1 MREIDGVLVLQGMEY
16 REGEI
21 AREVARAPIFV
32 ADFDFREHE
41 ITKKIIN
48 QKTLNIMITNL
59 NLMEGQEDLRIV
71 EHLDMQKLPESVQ
84 QMLSLASTPEEQDI
98 LLMATLAA
106 ASACVPNLYFTYGPT
121 GKKYYANLQC
131 FILAAAASGKGIAN
145 QALEM
150 VRVIDEQ
157 YPMLIAGDSTL
168 PAWYKALEEQ
178 GGCGYMH
185 ESEGSVITDIWKS
198 GAANYNT
205 ALRKAAEH
213 EPISRNRVKGA
224 SEIKDPRLSMLLTGT
239 FGQYKALVPSVE
251 NGYFSRLLTVVI
263 KGTNG
268 FDKRY
273 VCSKGGQ
280 SAIPKIVGQRL
291 LRVYEQLT
299 QSQERE
305 WSLTKSQKERLGEH
319 LETEYGTL
327 IGLLGDNFHSAVIR
341 VAVQIERIAMI
352 LSALRIQSTE
362 YRTQTELNSDE
373 MDEESRIISGKTDEA
388 KSGDKNIAE
397 RRNILVCRDEDYETA
412 EMIGNK
418 MLMHMA
424 AAYRMID
431 GDAQECVPEIKPI
444 DQRKVVFEQLK
455 TEYNH
460 GDLAEEAKRQ
470 GISKRTVERWNLIW
484 IENGLVE
491 KTNHG
496 QYRKVA

>member
-1 MREIDGVLVLQGMEY
+1 
-16 REGEI
+16 
-21 AREVARAPIFV
+21 
-32 ADFDFREHE
+32 
-41 ITKKIIN
+41 
-48 QKTLNIMITNL
+48 MIKDL

-150 VRVIDEQ
+150 LRVIDEQ

-185 ESEGSVITDIWKS
+185 ESEGSVITDIWRT
-198 GAANYNT
+198 AASNYNT

-224 SEIKDPRLSMLLTGT
+224 SEIKNPRLSMLLTGT

-263 KGTNG
+263 RGTNP

-273 VCSKGGQ
+273 VSSKGGQ
-280 SAIPKIVGQRL
+280 SAIPKLVGQRL
-291 LRVYEQLT
+291 LRTYERLM
-299 QSQERE
+299 SGGERE
-305 WSLTKSQKERLGEH
+305 WSLTDAQKERLGEH

-327 IGLLGDNFHSAVIR
+327 IGLLGDNFHSAVVR
-341 VAVQIERIAMI
+341 MAVQIERIAMV
-352 LSALRIQSTE
+352 LSAMRGGSDLKDEIENPHTMRGNEHTEGRIPSGI
-362 YRTQTELNSDE
+362 
-373 MDEESRIISGKTDEA
+373 MEEERKRGAGNEA
-388 KSGDKNIAE
+388 GMAGYDPAARDKV
-397 RRNILVCRDEDYETA
+397 ILCRDEDYEAA

-418 MLMHMA
+418 MLLHMA

-431 GDAQECVPEIKPI
+431 GDKQECVPEIKPI

-455 TEYNH
+455 EAYALGELIQEAKSQGVSRSSAIRWNNEWIEKGMVTKENH
-460 GDLAEEAKRQ
+460 G
-470 GISKRTVERWNLIW
+470 I
-484 IENGLVE
+484 
-491 KTNHG
+491 
-496 QYRKVA
+496 YRKVA

>member
-1 MREIDGVLVLQGMEY
+1 
-16 REGEI
+16 
-21 AREVARAPIFV
+21 
-32 ADFDFREHE
+32 
-41 ITKKIIN
+41 
-48 QKTLNIMITNL
+48 MITNL

-71 EHLDMQKLPESVQ
+71 EHIDMQKLPETVQ
-84 QMLSLASTPEEQDI
+84 QMISLASTPEEQDI
-98 LLMATLAA
+98 ILMATLAA

-150 VRVIDEQ
+150 ARVVDEQ

-168 PAWYKALEEQ
+168 AAWYKALEEQ
-178 GGCGYMH
+178 GGVGYMH

-213 EPISRNRVKGA
+213 EAISRNRCKGA
-224 SEIKDPRLSMLLTGT
+224 SEIKCPRLSMLLTGT

-263 KGTNG
+263 RGTNG

-273 VCSKGGQ
+273 VKSKGGQ

-291 LRVYEQLT
+291 LRTYEALMNAG
-299 QSQERE
+299 ERE
-305 WSLTKSQKERLGEH
+305 WSLTDAQKERLGEH

-341 VAVQIERIAMI
+341 MAVQIERIAMI
-352 LSALRIQSTE
+352 LTAMRRMSTS
-362 YRTQTELNSDE
+362 NADE
-373 MDEESRIISGKTDEA
+373 TDGEN
-388 KSGDKNIAE
+388 GDKNIAE
-397 RRNILVCRDEDYETA
+397 GGNTLFCTDEDYETA

-418 MLMHMA
+418 MLLHMA
-424 AAYRMID
+424 ATYRMID
-431 GDAQECVPEIKPI
+431 GDAQEVVPEIKPL
-444 DQRKVVFEQLK
+444 DQRKVLFEQLK
-455 TEYNH
+455 PEYK
-460 GDLAEEAKRQ
+460 LQELITEAKSQ
-470 GISKRTVERWNLIW
+470 GISRATVIRWNDAW
-484 IENGLVE
+484 QEQGMVSKIEYG
-491 KTNHG
+491 H
-496 QYRKVA
+496 YRKAC

>member
-1 MREIDGVLVLQGMEY
+1 
-16 REGEI
+16 
-21 AREVARAPIFV
+21 
-32 ADFDFREHE
+32 
-41 ITKKIIN
+41 
-48 QKTLNIMITNL
+48 MIKDL

-71 EHLDMQKLPESVQ
+71 EHLDMHKLPESVQ
-84 QMLSLASTPEEQDI
+84 QMISLASTPEEQDI
-98 LLMATLAA
+98 ILMATLAS

-150 VRVIDEQ
+150 VRVINEQ

-168 PAWYKALEEQ
+168 PAFYKALEEQ

-198 GAANYNT
+198 SAANYNT

-224 SEIKDPRLSMLLTGT
+224 SEIKNPRLSMLLTGT

-263 KGTNG
+263 RGTNP

-273 VCSKGGQ
+273 VSSKGGQ
-280 SAIPKIVGQRL
+280 SVIPKQVGLRL
-291 LRVYEQLT
+291 LRTYEQLMNAG
-299 QSQERE
+299 ERE
-305 WSLTKSQKERLGEH
+305 WSLTDAQKERLGEH

-341 VAVQIERIAMI
+341 MAVQIERMAMI
-352 LSALRIQSTE
+352 LTAMRIQNTE
-362 YRTQTELNSDE
+362 YRIQTESDSE
-373 MDEESRIISGKTDEA
+373 LMNEK
-388 KSGDKNIAE
+388 
-397 RRNILVCRDEDYETA
+397 ILCTDEDYETA

-418 MLMHMA
+418 MLLHMA

-431 GDAQECVPEIKPI
+431 GDAQDVVPEIKPL
-444 DQRKVVFEQLK
+444 DQRKVLFEQLK
-455 TEYNH
+455 PEYK
-460 GDLAEEAKRQ
+460 LQELITEAKSQ
-470 GISKRTVERWNLIW
+470 GISRATVIRWNDAW
-484 IENGLVE
+484 QEQGMVSKIEYG
-491 KTNHG
+491 H
-496 QYRKVA
+496 YRKAC

>member
-1 MREIDGVLVLQGMEY
+1 
-16 REGEI
+16 
-21 AREVARAPIFV
+21 
-32 ADFDFREHE
+32 
-41 ITKKIIN
+41 
-48 QKTLNIMITNL
+48 MIKDL
-59 NLMEGQEDLRIV
+59 NLREGQEDLRIV

-84 QMLSLASTPEEQDI
+84 EMLSLAATPEEQDI
-98 LLMATLAA
+98 ILMATIAA
-106 ASACVPNLYFTYGPT
+106 ASACVPNLNFHYGPT

-168 PAWYKALEEQ
+168 AAWYKAMEEQ

-185 ESEGSVITDIWKS
+185 ESEGSVITDIWRNA
-198 GAANYNT
+198 AANYNT

-213 EPISRNRVKGA
+213 EAISRNRVKGA
-224 SEIKDPRLSMLLTGT
+224 SEIRNPRLSMLLTGT

-263 KGTNG
+263 RGTNP

-273 VCSKGGQ
+273 VSSKGCQ
-280 SAIPKIVGQRL
+280 SAVPKIVGQRL
-291 LRVYEQLT
+291 LRTYERLMEGGEQ
-299 QSQERE
+299 E
-305 WSLTKSQKERLGEH
+305 WSLTEAQKERLGEH

-327 IGLLGDNFHSAVIR
+327 IGLLGDNFHSAVVR
-341 VAVQIERIAMI
+341 MAVQIERIAMV
-352 LSALRIQSTE
+352 LSAMRGGENPHTMRGNEHTEGRIPSGI
-362 YRTQTELNSDE
+362 
-373 MDEESRIISGKTDEA
+373 MEEERKRGAANEDGMSGYYPDA
-388 KSGDKNIAE
+388 KNE
-397 RRNILVCRDEDYETA
+397 VILCRDEDYEAA

-418 MLMHMA
+418 MLLHMA

-431 GDAQECVPEIKPI
+431 GEEQECVPEIKPI
-444 DQRKVVFEQLK
+444 DQRKVVYEQLK
-455 TEYNH
+455 AEYNH

-470 GISKRTVERWNLIW
+470 GISKRTIERWNQSW